1 MTTRTNPALPYRFL
15 VYFSVMALSFLLM
28 GGIGIY
34 FVKKVDAEY
43 SEIVDKQLPA
53 LNLMRSIT
61 KESGAGKRM
70 LELYAGRSSSAHAE
84 ALKVKMT
91 GSGARNQ
98 GNLKRLSAQL
108 SGQTEQELFGEIML
122 TRHSYRVEAEKLL
135 SLLDQAGSAGD
146 LVGLN
151 ISVNLA
157 FDAYSNAQ
165 DRLASFLEKNCQERS
180 DAASEKSNRTMV
192 FFAVFA
198 AWPIL
203 MGLVLFINGFVTT
216 AVVFYRYR

>member
-1 MTTRTNPALPYRFL
+1 M
-15 VYFSVMALSFLLM
+15 
-28 GGIGIY
+28 
-34 FVKKVDAEY
+34 
-43 SEIVDKQLPA
+43 
-53 LNLMRSIT
+53 
-61 KESGAGKRM
+61 
-70 LELYAGRSSSAHAE
+70 HAE

-91 GSGARNQ
+91 ESGARNQ

-108 SGQTEQELFGEIML
+108 SGQIEQELFGEIML

-135 SLLDQAGSAGD
+135 SRLDQAGSAGD

-180 DAASEKSNRTMV
+180 DTASEKSNRTMV

-203 MGLVLFINGFVTT
+203 IGLVLFINGFVTT
-216 AVVFYRYR
+216 AVVFYRHR